1 MKHLK
6 HPNHLTILSVSQGQR
21 YQRGSTLVE
30 WMVSITIGL
39 ILLAGLTTLI
49 AQQSSTQAELE
60 KSSRQIENG
69 RYAMQLLNDD
79 IQMAGYYGEFS
90 NVAGLTVPAALPDPC
105 PVPLNVPIAVGVLD
119 AAMIFPV
126 QGYEAPTTTDLPA
139 CIDAANHV
147 DGTDILVV
155 RRTDTATLTIASAAS
170 AAAGQVYLQSGLVP
184 SGLVFEKKMGTGGT
198 TSGFTL
204 LTQAKPA
211 TPAASG
217 IPATSAV
224 PAAPAP
230 LRKFLVHIYF
240 VSPCSVMADGERC
253 KTSDDGGKPIP
264 TLKRVELSASG
275 TMSTTPLVEGIENM
289 QIDYGIDSIGNDG
302 SPDGQL
308 LATPATVAD
317 WSNVVALRVHLLTR
331 NNEAS
336 AGYVDPKTYAMGFKS
351 AASAAT
357 TQTVTP
363 STDTYG
369 NDVRSY
375 KRRLFSQLI
384 RVVNPSSRRDK

>member
-1 MKHLK
+1 MNS
-6 HPNHLTILSVSQGQR
+6 PRSPTIRGVSQGLCH
-21 YQRGSTLVE
+21 QRGSTLVE

-49 AQQSSTQAELE
+49 AQQSSTQGELE

-69 RYAMQLLNDD
+69 RYAIQLLNEDV
-79 IQMAGYYGEFS
+79 QMAGYYGEFS
-90 NVAGLTVPAALPDPC
+90 NVAGLSVPSALPDPC
-105 PVPLNVPIAVGVLD
+105 AVVVANID
-119 AAMIFPV
+119 AALAFPV
-126 QGYEAPTTTDLPA
+126 QGYDSPATTSGLLS
-139 CIDAANHV
+139 CIDPLNHV

-155 RRTDTATLTIASAAS
+155 RSVETATLSIAAAAS
-170 AAAGQVYLQSGLVP
+170 AAGGQVYLQSGLTPTV
-184 SGLVFEKKMGTGGT
+184 GLFEKAMGTGAS

-211 TPAASG
+211 VAAASG
-217 IPATSAV
+217 IPAKAAI

-230 LRKFLVHIYF
+230 LRKFQVHIYF
-240 VSPCSVMADGERC
+240 VSPCSVMSNGSTC
-253 KTSDDGGKPIP
+253 SSTDDSGKPIP
-264 TLKRVELSASG
+264 TLKRVELSASSNTT
-275 TMSTTPLVEGIENM
+275 TMNTTPLVEGIENM

-302 SPDGQL
+302 SPDGQP

-336 AGYVDPKTYAMGFKS
+336 AGYVDPKTYEMGYDS
-351 AASAAT
+351 AGAV
-357 TQTVTP
+357 QTVTP
-363 STDTYG
+363 ATA
-369 NDVRSY
+369 VRSY

-384 RVVNPSSRRDK
+384 RVVNPSSRRDQ

>member
-6 HPNHLTILSVSQGQR
+6 LSHRPMIHGTPPGLRS
-21 YQRGSTLVE
+21 QRGTTLVE

-69 RYAMQLLNDD
+69 RYAMQILNED

-90 NVAGLTVPAALPDPC
+90 NVAGLTVPGALPDPC
-105 PVPLNVPIAVGVLD
+105 AVAVAD
-119 AAMIFPV
+119 IEAAMVFPV
-126 QGYEAPTTTDLPA
+126 QGYDAPTTTGLPA

-147 DGTDILVV
+147 SGTDILVV
-155 RRTDTATLTIASAAS
+155 RRVEAATLTVASAAS
-170 AAAGQVYLQSGLVP
+170 AAGGQVYLQSGLAP
-184 SGLVFEKKMGTGGT
+184 SGLVFEKKMGTGAT

-217 IPATSAV
+217 IPATPAV
-224 PAAPAP
+224 PAAPAL

-240 VSPCSVMADGERC
+240 VSPCSVMAGSTC
-253 KTSDDGGKPIP
+253 TASDDGGKPIP
-264 TLKRVELSASG
+264 TLKRLELTASG
-275 TMSTTPLVEGIENM
+275 NTTTMSTTPLVEGIENM
-289 QIDYGIDSIGNDG
+289 QIDYGIDATGNDG
-302 SPDGQL
+302 APDGPYV
-308 LATPATVAD
+308 TSPALTE
-317 WSNVVALRVHLLTR
+317 WSNVMALQVHLLAR
-331 NNEAS
+331 NNESS
-336 AGYVDPKTYAMGFKS
+336 AGYQDSKTYQLGLS
-351 AASAAT
+351 GTSTAT
-357 TQTVTP
+357 
-363 STDTYG
+363 
-369 NDVRSY
+369 NDNF

-384 RVVNPSSRRDK
+384 RVVNQSSRRDQ

>member
-6 HPNHLTILSVSQGQR
+6 FSHHPVIHGMPQGLR
-21 YQRGSTLVE
+21 YQRGTTLVE

-69 RYAMQLLNDD
+69 RYAIQLLNED

-90 NVAGLTVPAALPDPC
+90 DVAGLAVPGALPDPC
-105 PVPLNVPIAVGVLD
+105 AVAVAD
-119 AAMIFPV
+119 IEPAMAFPV
-126 QGYEAPTTTDLPA
+126 QGYDSPATTSGLLS
-139 CIDAANHV
+139 CINPLNHE

-155 RRTDTATLTIASAAS
+155 RSVETATLTIASAAS
-170 AAAGQVYLQSGLVP
+170 AAGGQVYLQSGLTP
-184 SGLVFEKKMGTGGT
+184 SGLMFEKKMGSGAT
-198 TSGFTL
+198 TSVFTL

-211 TPAASG
+211 TAAASG
-217 IPATSAV
+217 IPATPAI
-224 PAAPAP
+224 PAAPAL

-240 VSPCSVMADGERC
+240 VSPCSVMSNGSTCSA
-253 KTSDDGGKPIP
+253 SDDDGKPIP
-264 TLKRVELSASG
+264 TFKRLELSASG
-275 TMSTTPLVEGIENM
+275 NTTTMSTTPLVEGIENM
-289 QIDYGIDSIGNDG
+289 QIDYGIDAIGNDG
-302 SPDGQL
+302 APDGQFV
-308 LATPATVAD
+308 ATPAAVAD

-336 AGYVDPKTYAMGFKS
+336 AGYVDPKTYEMGYDS
-351 AASAAT
+351 AGAV
-357 TQTVTP
+357 QTVTP
-363 STDTYG
+363 TSA
-369 NDVRSY
+369 VRSY

-384 RVVNPSSRRDK
+384 RVVNPSSRRDQ

>member
-1 MKHLK
+1 MKHPKRLY
-6 HPNHLTILSVSQGQR
+6 HPSSHRLQQGLR
-21 YQRGSTLVE
+21 YQRGTTLVE

-69 RYAMQLLNDD
+69 RYAMQLLNED

-90 NVAGLTVPAALPDPC
+90 NVAGLTVPGSLPDPC
-105 PVPLNVPIAVGVLD
+105 AVAVTD
-119 AAMIFPV
+119 IEPAMVFPV
-126 QGYEAPTTTDLPA
+126 QGYDALTTGLSTCLN
-139 CIDAANHV
+139 AANHV
-147 DGTDILVV
+147 SGTDILVV
-155 RRTDTATLTIASAAS
+155 RRVDTATLTIASAAS
-170 AAAGQVYLQSGLVP
+170 AAGGQVYLQSGLAP

-211 TPAASG
+211 TAAASG
-217 IPATSAV
+217 IPATAAV

-240 VSPCSVMADGERC
+240 VSPCSVMANGSTC
-253 KTSDDGGKPIP
+253 GSTDDGGKPIP

-275 TMSTTPLVEGIENM
+275 NTTEMNMTPLVEGIENM
-289 QIDYGIDSIGNDG
+289 QIDYGIDSTGNDG
-302 SPDGQL
+302 APDGQFV
-308 LATPATVAD
+308 AAPATTAAWANIVT
-317 WSNVVALRVHLLTR
+317 LRVHLLTR

-336 AGYVDPKTYAMGFKS
+336 AGYVDPKTYEMGYNS
-351 AASAAT
+351 SGSV
-357 TQTVTP
+357 QTVTP
-363 STDTYG
+363 ATA
-369 NDVRSY
+369 VQSY

-384 RVVNPSSRRDK
+384 RVVNPSARRDQ

>member
-1 MKHLK
+1 MKHMK
-6 HPNHLTILSVSQGQR
+6 FPHPPTVRGTPQGLR

-69 RYAMQLLNDD
+69 RYAMQILNEDV
-79 IQMAGYYGEFS
+79 QMAGYYGEFS
-90 NVAGLTVPAALPDPC
+90 NLAGLAIPGTLPDPC
-105 PVPLNVPIAVGVLD
+105 EVDVANIEP
-119 AAMIFPV
+119 AMVFPV
-126 QGYEAPTTTDLPA
+126 QGYDSPGTTSGLLT
-139 CIDAANHV
+139 CINALNHV
-147 DGTDILVV
+147 GGTDILVV
-155 RRTDTATLTIASAAS
+155 RSVETATLTIAAAAS
-170 AAAGQVYLQSGLVP
+170 AAGGQVYLQSGLTPTV
-184 SGLVFEKKMGTGGT
+184 GLFEKAMGKGAS

-211 TPAASG
+211 IAAASG
-217 IPATSAV
+217 IPAT
-224 PAAPAP
+224 PAIPAGPAP
-230 LRKFLVHIYF
+230 LRKFQVHIYF
-240 VSPCSVMADGERC
+240 VSPCSVMSNGSTC
-253 KTSDDGGKPIP
+253 GTSDDGGKPIP

-275 TMSTTPLVEGIENM
+275 NTTTMSTTPLVEGIENM

-308 LATPATVAD
+308 LATPVTVEDWAD
-317 WSNVVALRVHLLTR
+317 VMALRVHLLTR

-336 AGYVDPKTYAMGFKS
+336 AGYVDPKTYEMGYDS
-351 AASAAT
+351 AGNV
-357 TQTVTP
+357 QTVTP
-363 STDTYG
+363 A
-369 NDVRSY
+369 NAVRSY

-384 RVVNPSSRRDK
+384 RVVNPSSRRDQ